1 MKLTLDQ
8 NKIQIINLFQ
18 TITGCSVLDCI
29 NEEGMLFFVVNE
41 GQYGLAV
48 GKNGV
53 KIKNAEKVFKKNI
66 HVIEYSSDAETFVK
80 NLVPEAQEITIN
92 DDNVCIKLKQSDRA
106 KVIGRQGRNIKI
118 IKTFLSH
125 LFNIEDVK
133 IK

>member
-1 MKLTLDQ
+1 MKLKLDQ
-8 NKIQIINLFQ
+8 NKIQTINLFQ
-18 TITGCSVLDCI
+18 TVTGCSVLDCMSEDDI
-29 NEEGMLFFVVNE
+29 IIFIVNE

-66 HVIEYSSDAETFVK
+66 RVLEYSKELENFVK
-80 NLVPEAQEITIN
+80 NLVPEAQEITIE
-92 DDNVCIKLKQSDRA
+92 DKTIIIKLKQSDRA

-118 IKTFLSH
+118 IKTFLSD
-125 LFNIEDVK
+125 LFDIQDVK